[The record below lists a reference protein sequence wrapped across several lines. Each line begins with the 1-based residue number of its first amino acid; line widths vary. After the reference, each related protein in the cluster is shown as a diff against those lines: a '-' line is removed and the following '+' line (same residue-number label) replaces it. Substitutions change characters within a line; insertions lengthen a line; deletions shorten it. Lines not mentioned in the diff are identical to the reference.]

1 MSLTKVPYTNGVTV
15 IGADNLNNIQ
25 DAIIALQNGGAISD
39 DLKQA
44 LLQIAQK
51 VAYIDDQ
58 GATYYQAL
66 YDALYPPKTAVS
78 ISAVFTQGS
87 TVVYD
92 NASLD
97 SLKTMLVVTAT
108 YDDSSTEVLQ
118 STAYTLSGTLTPGT
132 STVTVAYN
140 SLTTTF
146 TVTVTAAPTLSSIS
160 AVYTQSGTV
169 YPDTS
174 LDSLKSD
181 LVVTATY
188 SDSSTATVAA
198 ADYTLSGTLTA
209 GTSTITVSYGGKTT
223 TFNVTVSQAAENIS
237 TTPVSMRTVGST
249 ASWDSQT
256 LTGTVDSNGT
266 SNWESIVLQGLKFK
280 FSEISTKTIR
290 VRYTVTVS
298 GWTSNK
304 SGSGAFC
311 VLGLYTSN
319 NPTANS
325 SSARPYNTT
334 PSGIVKKENGTFAID
349 VSIAAS
355 DAFTASGIDNYYLGV
370 SFMCN
375 ATAGVTAVFSD
386 FIFEVY

>member
-1 MSLTKVPYTNGVTV
+1 MSIKGFS
-15 IGADNLNNIQ
+15 IGGQVQKYDYESLDNLPGEQ
-25 DAIIALQNGGAISD
+25 GVSD

-51 VAYIDDQ
+51 VAYVDDD
-58 GATYYQAL
+58 GATYYQDL
-66 YDALYPPKTAVS
+66 YDALYPTATLVS
-78 ISAVFTQGS
+78 IDAVFTQGS
-87 TVVYD
+87 TVIYD
-92 NASLD
+92 TASLD
-97 SLKTMLVVTAT
+97 SLKTMLVVTGT
-108 YDDSSTEVLQ
+108 YDDSTTSTIP
-118 STAYTLSGTLTPGT
+118 STDYTLSGTLAAGT
-132 STVTVAYN
+132 STITVTY
-140 SLTTTF
+140 SGKSDTF
-146 TVTVTAAPTLSSIS
+146 TVIVTAAPTLSSIS

-169 YPDTS
+169 YTTDTI
-174 LDSLKSD
+174 DSLKAD
-181 LVVTATY
+181 LVVTAHY
-188 SDSSTATVAA
+188 SDSSTQTVAA

-223 TFNVTVSQAAENIS
+223 TFNVTVSQAGENIS
-237 TTPVSMRTVGST
+237 TTPVSMRAVGAGT
-249 ASWDSQT
+249 NWDSQT
-256 LTGTVDSNGT
+256 LTGTINSNGT

-311 VLGLYTSN
+311 ALGLYTSD

-325 SSARPYNTT
+325 STARPYNKT
-334 PSGIVKKENGTFAID
+334 PSGIAKKENGTFAID

-370 SFMCN
+370 AFMCN